1 MAISWN
7 KKTLENKKK
16 VAKQE
21 KENRKQERKANSAKG
36 QGLESMMAYLDE
48 DGNLTTVPPEERE
61 KIKKEE
67 KGEDN

>member
-7 KKTLENKKK
+7 KKTKENKKK
-16 VAKQE
+16 VAKQQ
-21 KENRKQERKANSAKG
+21 KEDRKQERKANSAKG

-61 KIKKEE
+61 KVKKEDKE
-67 KGEDN
+67 QE